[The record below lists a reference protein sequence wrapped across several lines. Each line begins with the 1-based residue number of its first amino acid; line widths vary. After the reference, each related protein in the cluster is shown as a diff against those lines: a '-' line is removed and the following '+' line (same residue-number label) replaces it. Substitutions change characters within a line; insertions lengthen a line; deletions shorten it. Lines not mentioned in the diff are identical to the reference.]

1 MRGLSR
7 AALWVVFGVVVAV
20 ALSVGA
26 FAVANGSIGEPAGPV
41 SVAPQGA
48 GKATETDHP
57 TPTLRPTPSAEP
69 TKDGQHP
76 GHASSSV
83 TTSTATSTSTWTS
96 TSTSSGTSTS
106 QPSSP
111 SSSHEDHGGSHED
124 D

>member
-7 AALWVVFGVVVAV
+7 AAMWVVFGVVVAV

-48 GKATETDHP
+48 GNRSPETDHA
-57 TPTLRPTPSAEP
+57 TPSLRPTPSAEP
-69 TKDGQHP
+69 SKNGQNQGP
-76 GHASSSV
+76 GSSSG
-83 TTSTATSTSTWTS
+83 SYSASN
-96 TSTSSGTSTS
+96 STSSPSGTNTRV
-106 QPSSP
+106 PSSP
-111 SSSHEDHGGSHED
+111 TSSHDDHGGGGED